1 MSATLRVDGPDFARL
16 LNALKEA
23 DKQAATRIR
32 RELRE
37 VGKEAARSAQDKVR
51 EDPVPDAP
59 GSVGTR
65 EAIAR
70 GIKVQVRTGATAQGV
85 RISASSANL
94 PQERKRMMRLYNKE
108 AGWRH
113 PVFARTKSAGG
124 WRGLLGAREAVWVH
138 QKGNPYFG
146 SVIEKHRPQAE
157 AALKR
162 AMDEAHRLIV
172 KHD

>member
-1 MSATLRVDGPDFARL
+1 MSGTVRVDGPNFARL
-16 LNALKEA
+16 LNALKDA
-23 DKQAATRIR
+23 DRQASTRIR
-32 RELRE
+32 RELRVEAKKAADDVKRE
-37 VGKEAARSAQDKVR
+37 VMQ
-51 EDPVPDAP
+51 PPPNDAP

-65 EAIAR
+65 AGIAS
-70 GIKVQVRTGATAQGV
+70 GVGVSIRTGKSGQGV
-85 RISASSANL
+85 RITASSKGL
-94 PQERKRMMRLYNKE
+94 PAERKRMLRLYNKE

-138 QKGNPYFG
+138 QQGRPYFG
-146 SVIEKHRPQAE
+146 TVIEKHRDDMTRAIG
-157 AALKR
+157 R